1 MRRSESKLSLILVLG
16 VVLLYMG
23 CSANAKPT
31 NEEEEPEAALPVEV
45 KLVETGL
52 IAAHFTGPVTLET
65 EEDALVVAKTSGV
78 IEKIYVEEGQ
88 VVKAGQLLAKLE
100 DDRQA
105 FEQDRAK
112 ATLHKLEKEFNRNKE
127 LFAKNLISAE
137 VYDRTRY
144 EYQAQKA
151 AYELAKLEMEYTS
164 IRAPI
169 SGVLAERHIKAGNMV
184 TVNEPTFRIIDY
196 QALKAVLHV
205 PEIELSK
212 LKVKQEASLKVDA
225 LAGKSY
231 AGQVSLIS
239 PVVNPAT
246 GTVKVTIS
254 FNNTD
259 RTLKPGMFGRVN
271 IMHEIHP
278 DALLLPKEAVLAE
291 DREASVFIVRDSTAY
306 RTPVQLGLVNTI
318 HYEVLA
324 GLELG
329 DQVVTTGQ
337 AGLKDSARV
346 MIVSY

>member
-1 MRRSESKLSLILVLG
+1 
-16 VVLLYMG
+16 MG

-31 NEEEEPEAALPVEV
+31 NEEEKPEAALPVEV
-45 KLVETGL
+45 KFVETGL

-78 IEKIYVEEGQ
+78 IKKIYVEEGQ

-112 ATLHKLEKEFNRNKE
+112 ATLHKVEKEFNRNKE

-144 EYQAQKA
+144 EYEAQKA
-151 AYELAKLEMEYTS
+151 AYELAKLEMVYTG

-169 SGVLAERHIKAGNMV
+169 AGVLAERHIKVGNMV
-184 TVNEPTFRIIDY
+184 TVNEATFRIIDY
-196 QALKAVLHV
+196 EVLKAVLHV
-205 PEIELSK
+205 PEIELNK
-212 LKVKQEASLKVDA
+212 LKIKQQASLKVDA
-225 LAGKSY
+225 LAGNTY
-231 AGQVSLIS
+231 TGHVTLIS
-239 PVVNPAT
+239 PVVDPTT

-254 FNNTD
+254 FSNSD
-259 RTLKPGMFGRVN
+259 RDLKPGMFCRIS

-278 DALLLPKEAVLAE
+278 NALLLPKEAVLAE
-291 DREASVFIVRDSTAY
+291 DQEATVYIVRDSTAH
-306 RTPVQLGLVNTI
+306 RTAVQLGLVNTI
-318 HYEVLA
+318 HYEVLS
-324 GLELG
+324 GVEQG

-346 MIVSY
+346 TIVSY